1 MHPRKAPRITLALAS
16 VLTVAACG
24 DAASPSGPMPNA
36 ARSAQA
42 QARLEAVFQRVTPEV
57 MSLPGAIFVD
67 NDERAGKVVVAVEN
81 LGQARG
87 IHTAM
92 SRLGIASDDYE
103 VIQHAPI
110 QMAAT
115 LRDEFRPVIAG
126 VQIHYGNYVCTIGAN
141 VDHAGGRSFITN
153 SHCTN
158 TQGGTEGTVYH
169 QAVRTTGAAPI
180 ATEAAD
186 PLYWKG
192 GICAKGKKCRYS
204 DASRALYSAGTV
216 SNRGEIAQTV
226 GVNSGSLTVSGTNP
240 IFTITGQDNST
251 TNFAVGTLINKVGRT
266 TGWTRGQV
274 TRTCVHTGVQGSTV
288 MQLCQTF
295 VSDPGG
301 ASVVGSGDSGSGV
314 WTLGSNGATLVGLLW
329 GGSSDNKTFIFS
341 PLKSIQDELG
351 AVNAVK

>member
-1 MHPRKAPRITLALAS
+1 MHQRKAPRITLALAS
-16 VLTVAACG
+16 VFAVAACG
-24 DAASPSGPMPNA
+24 DSASPSGPMPNT

-57 MSLPGAIFVD
+57 MSLPGAVFVD
-67 NDERAGKVVVAVEN
+67 NDERVGKVVVAVEN

-92 SRLGIASDDYE
+92 SRLGIDAADYE
-103 VIQHAPI
+103 VIEHAPI
-110 QMAAT
+110 QFAAT
-115 LRDEFRPVIAG
+115 LRDAFLPVIAG
-126 VQIHYGNYVCTIGAN
+126 VQVHFGSYVCSLGAN
-141 VDHAGGRSFITN
+141 VDHAGGRSFIIN

-169 QAVRTTGAAPI
+169 QPVRVTGAPPI
-180 ATEAAD
+180 ATEVDD
-186 PLYWKG
+186 PTYWKG

-204 DASRALYSAGTV
+204 DAARALYAAGTA
-216 SNRGEIAQTV
+216 SARGIIAYTT
-226 GVNSGSLTVSGTNP
+226 GVNTGTLTYAGEVPVTS
-240 IFTITGQDNST
+240 QDNST
-251 TNFAVGTLINKVGRT
+251 TNFAIGTVVNKVGRT

-295 VSDPGG
+295 VSDPSG
-301 ASVVGSGDSGSGV
+301 ASVVGSGDSGSSV
-314 WTLGSNGATLVGLLW
+314 WTGSTSGANLVGLLW

-351 AVNAVK
+351 AVNAVR